1 MYFPLPKLLV
11 TGMREHKRMKP
22 ADKESRSILQNHV
35 KHHTTVKG
43 TDVDY
48 IRAMQ
53 TLNASLKDSNHDDLS
68 SLFEEHKSTHLYLP
82 SQLKNSHH

>member
-1 MYFPLPKLLV
+1 
-11 TGMREHKRMKP
+11 MKS

-43 TDVDY
+43 TDVDH

-53 TLNASLKDSNHDDLS
+53 TLNASLKDSNRNDLS
-68 SLFEEHKSTHLYLP
+68 PLSEEHKSTHLYLP
-82 SQLKNSHH
+82 GQLKSSHH

>member
-1 MYFPLPKLLV
+1 M
-11 TGMREHKRMKP
+11 TGMWEHKKMKS
-22 ADKESRSILQNHV
+22 ADKESRSVLQNHV

-53 TLNASLKDSNHDDLS
+53 TLNASLKDSITMIS
-68 SLFEEHKSTHLYLP
+68 VLYSRNTNQFIYIFP
-82 SQLKNSHH
+82 VNWKIHIIKDCAQ